1 MDEQW
6 ITSVGIDLGTS
17 TMKMIVSRLRLAR
30 KSSSFGLPRFEI
42 VERLLQY
49 ESEVLSTPLL
59 SESEIDVG
67 QVTLWLREEY
77 RLAGISLSD
86 IKSGAVIITGETA
99 NKENARQVLHSL
111 ADKAGDFVVATAG
124 ADLESLLSGKG
135 SGAADRSLAIRGV
148 ICNVDIGGGT
158 ANASFFRRGRMVATA
173 TFHVGGRLI
182 RLRADGEVT
191 YVSDAI
197 RPWLHANGYLLQI
210 GQTVS
215 FAYIQ
220 EIARRMSRDML
231 ETLGGDRESSGRLL
245 LVSEEHPE
253 LPTIDEWMISGGV
266 GGMIGV
272 HVPGSLAETVLYGDM
287 GPLLADALREE
298 MEQLSYRLVK
308 PEHTVRATVIG
319 AGMQST
325 EISGATIHLAA
336 GLLPLK
342 NIPVVRLEGGDVEQT
357 ITFGLQIYNRDA
369 CPPFALFIPMIREV
383 TYEKIRQL
391 SESLLAN
398 YRKLVPQCRVLIIVC
413 ENDMGKALGQALQL
427 RSSGDMT
434 ILCIDQ
440 LKVDFGDYLDLGE
453 PIRDTMIPVVVKTLA
468 FRSG

>member
-30 KSSSFGLPRFEI
+30 KSSSLGLPRYEI
-42 VERLLQY
+42 VERLLHY
-49 ESEVLSTPLL
+49 ESEVRSTPLL
-59 SESEIDVG
+59 GESEIDVAR
-67 QVTLWLREEY
+67 VSLWLQEEY
-77 RLAGISLSD
+77 RQAGLSLSD

-99 NKENARQVLHSL
+99 NKDNAKQVLHSL

-124 ADLESLLSGKG
+124 ADLESLLSSKG
-135 SGAADRSLAIRGV
+135 SGAADRSMGIRGV
-148 ICNVDIGGGT
+148 VCNVDIGGGT

-191 YVSDAI
+191 YISGAI

-215 FAYIQ
+215 FAYAR
-220 EIARRMSRDML
+220 EIAKGLSRSML
-231 ETLGGDRESSGRLL
+231 EALGGDLESSGWLL
-245 LVSEEHPE
+245 LVNEE
-253 LPTIDEWMISGGV
+253 LPVMPQMDELMISGGV
-266 GGMIGV
+266 GSMIGV
-272 HVPGSLAETVLYGDM
+272 HAPGNLAETVMYGDI
-287 GPLLADALREE
+287 GPLLADVLREE
-298 MEQLSYRLVK
+298 AGQLGYRLVK
-308 PEHTVRATVIG
+308 PAHTVRATVIG

-325 EISGATIHLAA
+325 EISGATIHLAT

-342 NIPVVRLEGGDVEQT
+342 NVPVVRLEGGDVEQT
-357 ITFGLQIYNRDA
+357 IAFGLHIYDADA
-369 CPPFALFIPMIREV
+369 CPPFALFIPMIKEV
-383 TYEKIRQL
+383 IYEKIRRL
-391 SESLLAN
+391 SESLLAM
-398 YRKLVPQCRVLIIVC
+398 YRKLVPQCRVLIVVC

-427 RSSGDMT
+427 RSSGNMT
-434 ILCIDQ
+434 ILCVDQ

-453 PIRDTMIPVVVKTLA
+453 PIQDTMIPVVVKTLA
-468 FRSG
+468 FHSG